1 MRVQRIHQAGPR
13 GAVATGSGSWVPAG
27 GQGQVYGL
35 TVTGPGLIPYVDP
48 AFRVEDGPV
57 EIRVETLASL
67 PRGKMA
73 ADGLLGDVDGN
84 GQVDLS
90 DALLV
95 ASYSEDPSLSIPN
108 GDITLGD
115 VNRDGQVDLADARFI
130 VAYHAD
136 PSDLSLPEGIG
147 VPVGADDEGP
157 RLYWTDAG
165 SDRIQRAHLDGSGV
179 EDVVDSGL
187 VYPRGLAVDLAASK
201 LYWTDYGTDKIQ
213 RANLDGSEIEDL
225 VTTGLQTPLALAL
238 DAVAGKLYW
247 SDNGTDKIQRAN
259 LDGSEVEDL
268 VTGLQSPLSLALD
281 VAGGKLY
288 WTDSGTDMIQRA
300 NLDGSEIEDLV
311 TTGLSIPRGLALDV
325 AGGKLYWTDNG
336 TDKIQR
342 ANLDGTE
349 VEDLV
354 TIGLETPRGLIV
366 DAAAGKLYWTDSGTD
381 KIQRSNLDGSEVED
395 LVSEG
400 LQSPR
405 GLALARTPTA
415 ADNHPPVAVSLLY
428 WTDAR
433 TDRIQRSN
441 LDGSDIRTLVTGL
454 KQPRDIALDRD
465 GGRMYWT
472 DSVVDKI
479 RRANLDGSHAED
491 LVVEG
496 LKAPFG
502 IALDLARGKMYWTD
516 WGIDKI
522 QRANLDGS
530 EIEDLVTDGLNEP
543 YGLALDV
550 AGGKMYWTDWGADKI
565 QRANLDG
572 SEVEDLV
579 TGLNQPRGIALD
591 VAGGKMY
598 WPDWGT
604 DKIQRANLDGS
615 QVEDLVTEGLRTSQ
629 AIALDLGGGKMYW
642 TDYGTDKIQRANLDG
657 SEVEDLVTEG
667 LKEPYGLTLGAGL
680 PAQILKVE
688 GEAATLNLA
697 GRFRDPEGGA
707 LTYTVS
713 SNDEAVATAS
723 LKDSELTITPVS
735 TGRVTVAVTARD
747 EGGMETTLPVAVTVE
762 PETLASSGDGAVTVE
777 PKTPETSG
785 GGGSNTGGGGGT
797 PPPTQNNAPD
807 LVIES
812 PSVSNSSPDAATSFT
827 LSVTVR
833 NSGNGSSAS
842 TTLHYY
848 RSTDR
853 SISSSD
859 TQVGTGEVGAL
870 TASGTNSEEI
880 EISLT
885 APTDAGTYYYGACVD
900 AVSGE
905 SATGNNCS
913 SGVQVTVS
921 APPPPPSNSPD
932 LDIYALV
939 VTRGPGVDLEGTFA
953 FSLSVGV
960 RNDGNVTSA
969 ATTLR
974 YYRSTDA
981 TISADD
987 TEVGTDAVDDL
998 APAGTSNEQID
1009 LTTQPNEGTYYI
1021 ACVDAVAGES
1031 NSDNNC
1037 SSIQV
1042 GVVPPPPPPPATS
1055 PDLVVGSPSV
1065 SDNTPDGGGTFT
1077 LSATVS
1083 NTGDGSAAAT
1093 TLRYYRSTDATIPT
1107 DDTQVGTDDVSALAA
1122 SGTSSE
1128 EISLTA
1134 PTDAGTYYYGACVGA
1149 VSGESDTGNNC
1160 SGGVQVTVSAP
1171 PPPPPATAPDL
1182 VVGSP
1187 SVTDSSPETG
1197 GSFTLSATVSNT
1209 GDGSAAATTLRYYR
1223 STDATIPTD
1232 DTQVG
1237 TDDVSALAASGT
1249 SSEEISLTA
1258 PTDAGTYYYGAC
1270 VDAVTG
1276 ESDTGN
1282 NCSSAVAVTVVVQE
1296 TQPDLTVTLSI
1307 TPPSGF
1313 IFHVG
1318 SSFGFGATVVN
1329 SGEAASGPTTLRFY
1343 QSEDATIT
1351 TSDKVV
1357 GTVTVEGLAS
1367 PGGTSKSV
1375 ELTAPVT
1382 PGTYYYNACVDAV
1395 PGESNTTNNCS
1406 FVSIGVTVVPEADL
1420 VVGSLS
1426 VTDSSPETGGS
1437 FTLSATVSNTGA
1449 GSAAAT
1455 TLRYYRSTDATI
1467 PTGDTQ
1473 VGTDDVSALAASGTS
1488 SEEISLTAPTDAGT
1502 YYYGA
1507 CVDAVSG
1514 ESDTGNNCSS
1524 GVQVTVSAPP
1534 PPPGNSPDLDI
1545 HALVVSHSPWVDP
1558 GGAFGFSLEVGV
1570 QNDGDVTSA
1579 ATTLRY
1585 YRSADAT
1592 FSADDTEVG
1601 TDTVDALAP
1610 AVIRNEQIDLTTQPS
1625 EGTYYIACVDAV
1637 AGESNTQNNCGSIQV
1652 GESN

>member
-1 MRVQRIHQAGPR
+1 M
-13 GAVATGSGSWVPAG
+13 
-27 GQGQVYGL
+27 
-35 TVTGPGLIPYVDP
+35 
-48 AFRVEDGPV
+48 
-57 EIRVETLASL
+57 
-67 PRGKMA
+67 
-73 ADGLLGDVDGN
+73 
-84 GQVDLS
+84 
-90 DALLV
+90 
-95 ASYSEDPSLSIPN
+95 
-108 GDITLGD
+108 
-115 VNRDGQVDLADARFI
+115 
-130 VAYHAD
+130 
-136 PSDLSLPEGIG
+136 
-147 VPVGADDEGP
+147 ADDEGP

-187 VYPRGLAVDLAASK
+187 VYPRGLVVDAAASK
-201 LYWTDYGTDKIQ
+201 LYWSDYGTDKIQ
-213 RANLDGSEIEDL
+213 RANLDGSELEDL

-238 DAVAGKLYW
+238 DAAAGKLYW

-259 LDGSEVEDL
+259 LDGSEVEGL

-288 WTDSGTDMIQRA
+288 WTDSGGDKIQRA

-366 DAAAGKLYWTDSGTD
+366 DAAAGKLYWADSGTD
-381 KIQRSNLDGSEVED
+381 KIQRANLDGSEVED
-395 LVSEG
+395 LVTEG

-405 GLALARTPTA
+405 GLALPRTPST
-415 ADNHPPVAVSLLY
+415 ADNHPPVAVPLLY

-465 GGRMYWT
+465 AGRMYWT

-479 RRANLDGSHAED
+479 RRANLDGSHTED

-543 YGLALDV
+543 YGIALDV

-591 VAGGKMY
+591 LAGGKMY

-604 DKIQRANLDGS
+604 DKIQRANLDGT

-688 GEAATLNLA
+688 GEAANLNLA

-707 LTYTVS
+707 LTYTTLS
-713 SNDEAVATAS
+713 SDEAVATAS
-723 LKDSELTITPVS
+723 LMDSELTIMPVAP
-735 TGRVTVAVTARD
+735 GRVTVAVTARD

-762 PETLASSGDGAVTVE
+762 PETPETSDDGAVTVE
-777 PKTPETSG
+777 PETPTKSG

-812 PSVSNSSPDAATSFT
+812 PSVSNSSPDAETSFT

-833 NSGNGSSAS
+833 NSGNGSSAT
-842 TTLHYY
+842 TTLRYYRSTDRSISSSDTQVGTGEVGALTASGTNSEEISLTAPTGAGTYYYGACVDAVSGESATGNNCSSGVQVTVTVEGEGPAPDLVVLGLNVSDSTLETGETFGLFPTVHNQGNGSSSATTLRYY

-913 SGVQVTVS
+913 SGVQVTVTVEGEGP
-921 APPPPPSNSPD
+921 APD
-932 LDIYALV
+932 LIVL
-939 VTRGPGVDLEGTFA
+939 GPNVSDSTPETGGTFW
-953 FSLSVGV
+953 LI
-960 RNDGNVTSA
+960 VTVHNQGDAQS
-969 ATTLR
+969 ATTTVR
-974 YYRSTDA
+974 YFRSTDA
-981 TISADD
+981 TITTSDML
-987 TEVGTDAVDDL
+987 EGTDAVGEKGPL
-998 APAGTSNEQID
+998 QNYAATIRLTAPATA
-1009 LTTQPNEGTYYI
+1009 GTYYYG
-1021 ACVDAVAGES
+1021 ACVDAVSEES
-1031 NSDNNC
+1031 ATGNNC
-1037 SSIQV
+1037 SSGVQV
-1042 GVVPPPPPPPATS
+1042 TVSAPPPPPPPPPATS

-1065 SDNTPDGGGTFT
+1065 GDNTPDG
-1077 LSATVS
+1077 
-1083 NTGDGSAAAT
+1083 
-1093 TLRYYRSTDATIPT
+1093 
-1107 DDTQVGTDDVSALAA
+1107 
-1122 SGTSSE
+1122 
-1128 EISLTA
+1128 
-1134 PTDAGTYYYGACVGA
+1134 
-1149 VSGESDTGNNC
+1149 
-1160 SGGVQVTVSAP
+1160 
-1171 PPPPPATAPDL
+1171 
-1182 VVGSP
+1182 
-1187 SVTDSSPETG
+1187 G

-1209 GDGSAAATTLRYYR
+1209 GD
-1223 STDATIPTD
+1223 
-1232 DTQVG
+1232 
-1237 TDDVSALAASGT
+1237 
-1249 SSEEISLTA
+1249 
-1258 PTDAGTYYYGAC
+1258 
-1270 VDAVTG
+1270 
-1276 ESDTGN
+1276 
-1282 NCSSAVAVTVVVQE
+1282 
-1296 TQPDLTVTLSI
+1296 
-1307 TPPSGF
+1307 
-1313 IFHVG
+1313 
-1318 SSFGFGATVVN
+1318 
-1329 SGEAASGPTTLRFY
+1329 
-1343 QSEDATIT
+1343 
-1351 TSDKVV
+1351 
-1357 GTVTVEGLAS
+1357 
-1367 PGGTSKSV
+1367 
-1375 ELTAPVT
+1375 
-1382 PGTYYYNACVDAV
+1382 
-1395 PGESNTTNNCS
+1395 
-1406 FVSIGVTVVPEADL
+1406 
-1420 VVGSLS
+1420 
-1426 VTDSSPETGGS
+1426 
-1437 FTLSATVSNTGA
+1437 

-1534 PPPGNSPDLDI
+1534 PPPPPPPATSPDLVVGSPSVGDNTPDGGGSFTLSATVSNTGDGSAAATTLRYYRSTDATIPTGDTQVGTDDVSALAASGTSSEEISLTAPTDAGTYYYGACVDAVSGESDTGNNCSSGVQVTVSAPPPPPPPPPATSPDLVVGSPSVGDNTPDGGGSFTLSATVSNTGDGSAAATTLRYYRSTDATIPTGDTQVGTDDVSALAASGTSSEEISLTAPTDAGTYYYGACVDAVSGESDTGNNCSSGVQVTVSAPPPPPSNSPDLDI

-1558 GGAFGFSLEVGV
+1558 EGAFGFSLEVGV

>member
-1 MRVQRIHQAGPR
+1 M
-13 GAVATGSGSWVPAG
+13 
-27 GQGQVYGL
+27 
-35 TVTGPGLIPYVDP
+35 
-48 AFRVEDGPV
+48 
-57 EIRVETLASL
+57 
-67 PRGKMA
+67 
-73 ADGLLGDVDGN
+73 
-84 GQVDLS
+84 
-90 DALLV
+90 
-95 ASYSEDPSLSIPN
+95 
-108 GDITLGD
+108 
-115 VNRDGQVDLADARFI
+115 
-130 VAYHAD
+130 
-136 PSDLSLPEGIG
+136 
-147 VPVGADDEGP
+147 
-157 RLYWTDAG
+157 
-165 SDRIQRAHLDGSGV
+165 
-179 EDVVDSGL
+179 
-187 VYPRGLAVDLAASK
+187 
-201 LYWTDYGTDKIQ
+201 
-213 RANLDGSEIEDL
+213 
-225 VTTGLQTPLALAL
+225 
-238 DAVAGKLYW
+238 
-247 SDNGTDKIQRAN
+247 
-259 LDGSEVEDL
+259 
-268 VTGLQSPLSLALD
+268 
-281 VAGGKLY
+281 
-288 WTDSGTDMIQRA
+288 
-300 NLDGSEIEDLV
+300 
-311 TTGLSIPRGLALDV
+311 
-325 AGGKLYWTDNG
+325 
-336 TDKIQR
+336 
-342 ANLDGTE
+342 
-349 VEDLV
+349 
-354 TIGLETPRGLIV
+354 
-366 DAAAGKLYWTDSGTD
+366 
-381 KIQRSNLDGSEVED
+381 
-395 LVSEG
+395 
-400 LQSPR
+400 
-405 GLALARTPTA
+405 
-415 ADNHPPVAVSLLY
+415 SLLY

-454 KQPRDIALDRD
+454 KQPRGIALDRD

-479 RRANLDGSHAED
+479 RRANLDGSHTED

-530 EIEDLVTDGLNEP
+530 
-543 YGLALDV
+543 
-550 AGGKMYWTDWGADKI
+550 
-565 QRANLDG
+565 
-572 SEVEDLV
+572 
-579 TGLNQPRGIALD
+579 
-591 VAGGKMY
+591 
-598 WPDWGT
+598 
-604 DKIQRANLDGS
+604 

-629 AIALDLGGGKMYW
+629 AIALDLAAGKMYW

-667 LKEPYGLTLGAGL
+667 LKEPYGLTLGTGL
-680 PAQILKVE
+680 PAQILEVE
-688 GEAATLNLA
+688 GEAAALNLA

-707 LTYTVS
+707 LTYTALS
-713 SNDEAVATAS
+713 SDEAVATAS
-723 LKDSELTITPVS
+723 LMDSELTIMPVAP
-735 TGRVTVAVTARD
+735 GRTTVSVTARD
-747 EGGMETTLPVAVTVE
+747 EGGLETTLPVAVTVE
-762 PETLASSGDGAVTVE
+762 PETPETSDDGAVTVE
-777 PKTPETSG
+777 PKTPETSGGGAVTVEPETPTKSG

-812 PSVSNSSPDAATSFT
+812 PSVSNSSPDAETSFT

-833 NSGNGSSAS
+833 NSGNGSSAT
-842 TTLHYY
+842 TTLRYYRSTDRSISSSDTQVGTDEVGALTASGTSSEEISLTAPTDAGTYYYGACVDAVSEESATGNNCSSGVQVTVTVEGEGPAPDLVVLGLNVSDSTLETGETFGLFPTVHNQGNGSSSATTLRYY

-885 APTDAGTYYYGACVD
+885 APTDAGTYYYGVCVD

-1009 LTTQPNEGTYYI
+1009 LTTQPSEGTYYI

-1107 DDTQVGTDDVSALAA
+1107 G
-1122 SGTSSE
+1122 
-1128 EISLTA
+1128 
-1134 PTDAGTYYYGACVGA
+1134 
-1149 VSGESDTGNNC
+1149 
-1160 SGGVQVTVSAP
+1160 
-1171 PPPPPATAPDL
+1171 
-1182 VVGSP
+1182 
-1187 SVTDSSPETG
+1187 
-1197 GSFTLSATVSNT
+1197 
-1209 GDGSAAATTLRYYR
+1209 
-1223 STDATIPTD
+1223 

-1270 VDAVTG
+1270 VDAVSGESDTGNNCSSGVQVTVSAPPPPPPATSPDLVVGSPSVSDNTPDGGGTFTLSATVSNTGDGSAAATTLRYYRSTDATIPTGDTQVGTDDVSALAAAGTSSEEISLTAPTDAGTYYYGACVDAVTG

-1282 NCSSAVAVTVVVQE
+1282 NCSSAVSVTVVVQE

-1307 TPPSGF
+1307 TPPSGG

-1318 SSFGFGATVVN
+1318 SSFGFGATVRN

-1367 PGGTSKSV
+1367 PGATSKSV

-1437 FTLSATVSNTGA
+1437 FTLSATVSNTGD

-1534 PPPGNSPDLDI
+1534 PPPSNSPDLDI

-1558 GGAFGFSLEVGV
+1558 EGAFGFSLEVGV

-1610 AVIRNEQIDLTTQPS
+1610 FVIRNEQIDLTTQPS